1 VTDMRTPK
9 KSETIEI
16 RLSYDA
22 KSAFVRR
29 CHEDGV
35 SASEAIRTMID
46 GRMADRDDRTVVRRA
61 HRRTI
66 AAIIAGMV
74 LGAGVAVPAL
84 AHGNQTSH
92 AAFDQL
98 DRNHDGVL
106 NYGEFSAR

>member
-1 VTDMRTPK
+1 MTDSRTPK

-16 RLSYDA
+16 RLSYQA

-29 CHEDGV
+29 CRDDGV
-35 SASEAIRTMID
+35 SASEAIRTLID
-46 GRMADRDDRTVVRRA
+46 ARMADRHDLPVARRA
-61 HRRTI
+61 RRDTI
-66 AAIIAGMV
+66 AAIITGMM

-98 DRNHDGVL
+98 DRNHDRVL
-106 NYGEFSAR
+106 SYDEFSGR

>member
-1 VTDMRTPK
+1 MRTPK

-16 RLSYDA
+16 RLSYEA
-22 KSAFVRR
+22 KSAFARR

-46 GRMADRDDRTVVRRA
+46 GRMTDRHDMPIARRA
-61 HRRTI
+61 YRSTI

-84 AHGNQTSH
+84 AHEKQASH

-106 NYGEFSAR
+106 SFSEFSAR

>member
-1 VTDMRTPK
+1 MRAPK

-16 RLSYDA
+16 RLSYEA
-22 KSAFVRR
+22 KSAFARR

-46 GRMADRDDRTVVRRA
+46 GRIADRHDMPIARRA
-61 HRRTI
+61 YRSTI

-84 AHGNQTSH
+84 AHGKQTGH

-106 NYGEFSAR
+106 SYGEFSAR

>member
-1 VTDMRTPK
+1 MTDRRAPK

-16 RLSYDA
+16 RLSYEA

-29 CHEDGV
+29 CRDDGV

-46 GRMADRDDRTVVRRA
+46 GRMADRREGSAARRA

-84 AHGNQTSH
+84 AHGSQTSH

-98 DRNHDGVL
+98 DHNHDGVL
-106 NYGEFSAR
+106 SYDEFSGR

>member
-1 VTDMRTPK
+1 MTDSRTPK

-16 RLSYDA
+16 RLSYEA
-22 KSAFVRR
+22 KSTFVRR
-29 CHEDGV
+29 CRDDGV
-35 SASEAIRTMID
+35 SASEAIRTLID
-46 GRMADRDDRTVVRRA
+46 ARIADRDARPAGRRA
-61 HRRTI
+61 RRHTI

-98 DRNHDGVL
+98 DRNHDGML
-106 NYGEFSAR
+106 SYDEFSGR

>member
-1 VTDMRTPK
+1 MREPK

-16 RLSYDA
+16 RLSYEA
-22 KSAFVRR
+22 KSAFARH

-46 GRMADRDDRTVVRRA
+46 DRMAARRDMPIARRA
-61 HRRTI
+61 YRNTI
-66 AAIIAGMV
+66 AAIIAGMA

-84 AHGNQTSH
+84 AHGNQTGH

-106 NYGEFSAR
+106 SYSEFNAR